1 MPTTRAAARPD
12 RQQHLENAALRN
24 RVKKSYEKAQQEEA
38 LKELLQLIGANG
50 GKAPYG
56 AIDNLVKKY
65 HLNGFKAVTRQ
76 NLYYRLEKIKKD
88 AVASESIIGKDLSIN
103 LENTTS
109 TSNSA
114 AEVSDL
120 TEPSANLINEANES
134 TSSTTINCGGRKKY
148 QCEQL
153 SLPCQKRKKK

>member
-56 AIDNLVKKY
+56 AVD
-65 HLNGFKAVTRQ
+65 NGFKAVTRQ
-76 NLYYRLEKIKKD
+76 NLYYRLEKIKKRCR
-88 AVASESIIGKDLSIN
+88 SKRQHNRQESLH
-103 LENTTS
+103 
-109 TSNSA
+109 
-114 AEVSDL
+114 
-120 TEPSANLINEANES
+120 
-134 TSSTTINCGGRKKY
+134 
-148 QCEQL
+148 
-153 SLPCQKRKKK
+153 